1 MIKHFISL
9 EWKSF
14 FRSASLGTNLVIK
27 IFSVLAALYFMT
39 MFTLAGVLIYPL
51 LKDSCINPL
60 TAFNRFLI
68 YYFVADLV
76 MKFFFQKMP
85 SANIKPFLTLPIPK
99 NMIVGYALGKTKLSF
114 FNWIHAFLFIPVS
127 VVMILDNHPV
137 LSVLSWSLGIM
148 GIVYSS
154 NFLNILIDKKDSVFY
169 PIVATIIGFGVAQ
182 YYQLFD
188 VTVYTSVFFNAL
200 YHTWYLFLLPLAVA
214 ATLYYFAFIFFRN
227 NLALDE
233 GLARKTEVAQTENY
247 TWLNQFGTLGT
258 FLKNDIRLIKRN
270 KRSRTT
276 IITSVMFLFYGLLFF
291 TGAVEGYDNNFMQ
304 VFGAIF
310 VTGGFLFTFGQ
321 FVPSW
326 DSSYYQLMMSQNI
339 QYRDYL
345 NSKWWLMVIATMV
358 SAVLTSFYLYFGWK
372 VYALILAGAIYNI
385 GVNSSLVLLAGAFVK
400 TPIDLTVSNKAFG
413 NKQAFNFKVMLISLP
428 KLLLPIILY
437 VIGNYFFSQ
446 NVGFLLIAAAGVL
459 GLAFR
464 NKIFTQIEKIYKA
477 EKYETIAAYKQGN

>member
-1 MIKHFISL
+1 
-9 EWKSF
+9 
-14 FRSASLGTNLVIK
+14 
-27 IFSVLAALYFMT
+27 
-39 MFTLAGVLIYPL
+39 
-51 LKDSCINPL
+51 
-60 TAFNRFLI
+60 
-68 YYFVADLV
+68 
-76 MKFFFQKMP
+76 
-85 SANIKPFLTLPIPK
+85 
-99 NMIVGYALGKTKLSF
+99 
-114 FNWIHAFLFIPVS
+114 
-127 VVMILDNHPV
+127 
-137 LSVLSWSLGIM
+137 
-148 GIVYSS
+148 
-154 NFLNILIDKKDSVFY
+154 
-169 PIVATIIGFGVAQ
+169 
-182 YYQLFD
+182 
-188 VTVYTSVFFNAL
+188 
-200 YHTWYLFLLPLAVA
+200 
-214 ATLYYFAFIFFRN
+214 
-227 NLALDE
+227 
-233 GLARKTEVAQTENY
+233 
-247 TWLNQFGTLGT
+247 
-258 FLKNDIRLIKRN
+258 
-270 KRSRTT
+270 
-276 IITSVMFLFYGLLFF
+276 MFLFYGLLFF
-291 TGAVEGYDNNFMQ
+291 TGAIEGYDNNFMQ